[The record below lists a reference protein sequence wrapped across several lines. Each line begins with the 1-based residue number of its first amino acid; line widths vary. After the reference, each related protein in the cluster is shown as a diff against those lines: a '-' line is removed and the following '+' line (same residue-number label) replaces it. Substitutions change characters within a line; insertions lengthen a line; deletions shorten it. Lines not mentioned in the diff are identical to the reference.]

1 MPVQFSTLFLISLFS
16 VSIALSGCVGS
27 DNSSAPTKPNQPTNP
42 ETNNP
47 NDNTDDDNSSGG
59 DGDNGGNDS
68 GGSSGGDNNG
78 GNDGSGG
85 NGSGDGSTG
94 GNTTPDPVSCNTP
107 DHSIIDNSFGDVGDI
122 LTYNIANYTNE
133 YQEVNSLEGT
143 WVVTSKLS
151 DSATKNT
158 GTSFDIY
165 QKYFLTINS
174 TSDGT
179 YQVSNCSG
187 EVEFTETKIPKKCFD
202 YDSDQPI

>member
-94 GNTTPDPVSCNTP
+94 GNTTPDP
-107 DHSIIDNSFGDVGDI
+107 SISYCE
-122 LTYNIANYTNE
+122 LP
-133 YQEVNSLEGT
+133 
-143 WVVTSKLS
+143 S
-151 DSATKNT
+151 DSVISNIFKGI
-158 GTSFDIY
+158 GTDRKS
-165 QKYFLTINS
+165 
-174 TSDGT
+174 
-179 YQVSNCSG
+179 V
-187 EVEFTETKIPKKCFD
+187 V
-202 YDSDQPI
+202 